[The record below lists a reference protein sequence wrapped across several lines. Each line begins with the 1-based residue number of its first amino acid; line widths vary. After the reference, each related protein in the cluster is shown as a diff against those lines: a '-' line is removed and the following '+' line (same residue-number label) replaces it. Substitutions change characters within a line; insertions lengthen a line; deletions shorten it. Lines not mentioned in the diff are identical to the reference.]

1 MLNNFMIVGRIIN
14 IEEETINVKSTRPYK
29 NQDGEY
35 ESDTIIINVKGA
47 TMENIRSYCK
57 TGDLIGAKGRIENG
71 NTLVAE
77 KVTFLSSSKGEE

>member
-35 ESDTIIINVKGA
+35 ESDTIIINVTGA

-57 TGDLIGAKGRIENG
+57 AGDLIGAKGRIENG

-77 KVTFLSSSKGEE
+77 KVTFLSSSKGE